1 MNPPE
6 LAQAPTVSRTAKLLP
21 PAAGIAVAGVVAFS
35 AASPP
40 THYSSWTT
48 LLVFALERIFSVS
61 MSCVLTSAILCAI
74 VFRNAG
80 LDHHVLLVQAS
91 RAAIWFAPVA
101 LLIRTNSSWTLLAV
115 AVFAVLVTPSLRIGE
130 GDVPNPE
137 HSLLSS
143 LHSDTLPLFPKF
155 RPEICIAAA
164 LCAQT
169 GAVAFFAGH
178 PKSGALLVGLA
189 CCAWTWWSV
198 SNTEL
203 QNSQQAQSYSMPLTL
218 VAVLFTV
225 AALLP
230 YLQGATGI
238 GLGSSHKYAA
248 RIVSGDHES
257 RRQQVAQILDESA
270 RTAGDGNSGI
280 ILWPEK
286 QLRATLVAPPPLDL
300 RTHGLSS
307 AENPLTIPFDGVYWF
322 FKAPDIRP
330 PKTSRQ
336 AQASPD
342 VVEIRSTDRRP
353 LSIEAH
359 DHLGNLI
366 NTDCCSR
373 IQIAIRNADRYPD
386 TVSLELILIDTSNAD
401 KPSESLGTMLV
412 KSTRPWGIY
421 EHPRPVNETLSFP
434 ISARA
439 SLRHFDELK
448 IVFRLDRARADAAA
462 RIAIDHFVLIPR
474 GM

>member
-1 MNPPE
+1 MNHPV
-6 LAQAPTVSRTAKLLP
+6 LVQASTVSRTAELLP
-21 PAAGIAVAGVVAFS
+21 AAAGIAVAGVVAFS
-35 AASPP
+35 AAAPP
-40 THYSSWTT
+40 SHYSSWTT

-61 MSCVLTSAILCAI
+61 ISCVLTSAILCAI
-74 VFRNAG
+74 VFRNAD

-101 LLIRTNSSWTLLAV
+101 LLIRTNSSWSLLAV
-115 AVFAVLVTPSLRIGE
+115 AVFAVLVTPSLRIRD
-130 GDVPNPE
+130 GDVSNPE

-143 LHSDTLPLFPKF
+143 LQSDTLPLFPKF
-155 RPEICIAAA
+155 RPEISIAAA
-164 LCAQT
+164 LSAQT

-178 PKSGALLVGLA
+178 PKSGALLVGVA
-189 CCAWTWWSV
+189 CCAGTWWSV

-203 QNSQQAQSYSMPLTL
+203 QNGPQQSYSLPIALA
-218 VAVLFTV
+218 AVLFTV
-225 AALLP
+225 AALLL

-248 RIVSGDHES
+248 RIVSGDGDSH
-257 RRQQVAQILDESA
+257 RRYVTQIVDDSA

-280 ILWPEK
+280 VLWPEK
-286 QLRATLVAPPPLDL
+286 QLRAKLVAPPPVDV
-300 RTHGLSS
+300 RTHGLSR
-307 AENPLTIPFDGVYWF
+307 AANPLTIPFDGVYWF
-322 FKAPDIRP
+322 FKAPDLRP
-330 PKTSRQ
+330 PKTSRH

-359 DHLGNLI
+359 DYLGNLI
-366 NTDCCSR
+366 DTACCSR

-412 KSTRPWGIY
+412 KSTRPWRIS
-421 EHPRPVNETLSFP
+421 EHPQPVNETLTFP

>member
-1 MNPPE
+1 MNPPD
-6 LAQAPTVSRTAKLLP
+6 LVQASTVSRTAKLLP
-21 PAAGIAVAGVVAFS
+21 AAAGIAVAGVVAFS

-40 THYSSWTT
+40 FHYSSWTT
-48 LLVFALERIFSVS
+48 LLAFALQRIFSVS
-61 MSCVLTSAILCAI
+61 MSCVLTSAILCALI
-74 VFRNAG
+74 FRNAD

-91 RAAIWFAPVA
+91 RAAIWFVPVA
-101 LLIRTNSSWTLLAV
+101 LLIGTNSSWTLLAV
-115 AVFAVLVTPSLRIGE
+115 AILAVLVTPSLRIRE

-143 LHSDTLPLFPKF
+143 LHSDALSLFPKF
-155 RPEICIAAA
+155 RPEISIAAA

-169 GAVAFFAGH
+169 GAVAYFAGH

-203 QNSQQAQSYSMPLTL
+203 QNGPQQSYSLPIALA
-218 VAVLFTV
+218 AVLFTI
-225 AALLP
+225 AGLLP

-248 RIVSGDHES
+248 RIVTGDHGS
-257 RRQQVAQILDESA
+257 RRQQVAQILDQSA
-270 RTAGDGNSGI
+270 RNAGDGNSGI
-280 ILWPEK
+280 ILWPDK
-286 QLRATLVAPPPLDL
+286 QLRAKLVAPPPVDL
-300 RTHGLSS
+300 RAHGLSR
-307 AENPLTIPFDGVYWF
+307 AANPFTIPFDGVYWF
-322 FKAPDIRP
+322 FKAPDVRP
-330 PKTSRQ
+330 PTTSRQ

-359 DHLGNLI
+359 DHLGNQI

-401 KPSESLGTMLV
+401 QPSESLGTMLV
-412 KSTRPWGIY
+412 KSTRPWRIY
-421 EHPRPVNETLSFP
+421 EHPQPVTETLTFP
-434 ISARA
+434 IPARA

>member
-1 MNPPE
+1 MNPPD
-6 LAQAPTVSRTAKLLP
+6 LVQASTVSRTAKLLP
-21 PAAGIAVAGVVAFS
+21 AAAGIAVAGVVAFS

-40 THYSSWTT
+40 SHYSSWTT
-48 LLVFALERIFSVS
+48 LLVFAFERIFSVS
-61 MSCVLTSAILCAI
+61 ISCVLTSAILCAI
-74 VFRNAG
+74 VFRNAD

-115 AVFAVLVTPSLRIGE
+115 AVFAVLVTPSLRIRE

-137 HSLLSS
+137 HALLSS
-143 LHSDTLPLFPKF
+143 LQSDTLPLFPKF
-155 RPEICIAAA
+155 RPEISVAAA

-169 GAVAFFAGH
+169 GVVVFFAGH
-178 PKSGALLVGLA
+178 PINGALLVGLA

-203 QNSQQAQSYSMPLTL
+203 QNGRQQSYSLPIALA
-218 VAVLFTV
+218 AVLFTI

-257 RRQQVAQILDESA
+257 RRRYVTQILDDSA
-270 RTAGDGNSGI
+270 TTGGDGNSGI
-280 ILWPEK
+280 VLWPEN
-286 QLRATLVAPPPLDL
+286 QLRAKLVAPPPVDV
-300 RTHGLSS
+300 RTHGLGRG
-307 AENPLTIPFDGVYWF
+307 ANPLIIPFGGVYWF
-322 FKAPDIRP
+322 FKAPDMRP
-330 PKTSRQ
+330 PKASRQ

-359 DHLGNLI
+359 DYLGNLI
-366 NTDCCSR
+366 NTACCSR

-386 TVSLELILIDTSNAD
+386 TVSLELILVDTSKPD

-412 KSTRPWGIY
+412 KSTRPWRIY
-421 EHPRPVNETLSFP
+421 EHPQPVSETLSFP

>member
-1 MNPPE
+1 MNHPV
-6 LAQAPTVSRTAKLLP
+6 LVQASTVSRTAKLLP
-21 PAAGIAVAGVVAFS
+21 AATGIAVAGVVAFS
-35 AASPP
+35 AAAPP
-40 THYSSWTT
+40 SHYSSWTT

-61 MSCVLTSAILCAI
+61 ISCVLTSAILCAI
-74 VFRNAG
+74 VFRNTD

-101 LLIRTNSSWTLLAV
+101 LLIRTNSSWSLLAV
-115 AVFAVLVTPSLRIGE
+115 AVFAVLVTPSLRIRDK
-130 GDVPNPE
+130 DVSNPE

-143 LHSDTLPLFPKF
+143 LQSDTLPLFPKF
-155 RPEICIAAA
+155 RPEISIAAA
-164 LCAQT
+164 LSAQT

-178 PKSGALLVGLA
+178 PKSGAVLVGVA

-203 QNSQQAQSYSMPLTL
+203 QNGPQQSYSLPIALA
-218 VAVLFTV
+218 AVLFTV
-225 AALLP
+225 AALLL

-248 RIVSGDHES
+248 RIVSGDGDS
-257 RRQQVAQILDESA
+257 RRRYVTQILDDSA
-270 RTAGDGNSGI
+270 RTAGNGNSGI
-280 ILWPEK
+280 VLWPEK
-286 QLRATLVAPPPLDL
+286 QLRAKLVAPPPVDV
-300 RTHGLSS
+300 RTHGLSR
-307 AENPLTIPFDGVYWF
+307 AANPLTIHFDGVYWF
-322 FKAPDIRP
+322 FKAPDLRP
-330 PKTSRQ
+330 PKTSRH

-359 DHLGNLI
+359 DYLGNLI
-366 NTDCCSR
+366 NTACCSR

-386 TVSLELILIDTSNAD
+386 TVSLELILIDNSNAD

-412 KSTRPWGIY
+412 KSTRPWRIY
-421 EHPRPVNETLSFP
+421 EHPQPVNETLTFP